1 MAGILFESYYG
12 ASSLGESYLMH
23 HGVKGQKWGRR
34 RYQYED
40 GSLTPEGRSRLGFGL
55 IKNRFKN
62 KSREERSVR
71 KQEILDKKLS
81 KEKTKLKNSKKRRE
95 LAELKLA
102 SKKEKE
108 AIALANKERRNITKE
123 KAVKVSK
130 KAAKKTVASGKEI
143 AKGLLRRGAL
153 LGVGV
158 AGVAVMST
166 NNSPTIQKGA
176 ATVSLL
182 AISAIPAN
190 TVYTAYKTVKAGVK
204 S

>member
-1 MAGILFESYYG
+1 MAEILFESYYG

-23 HGVKGQKWGRR
+23 HGIKGQKWGVR
-34 RYQYED
+34 RYQYES
-40 GSLTPEGRSRLGFGL
+40 GLLTPEGRRHLGFGFGES
-55 IKNRFKN
+55 RFKI
-62 KSREERSVR
+62 KSREERLAN
-71 KQEILDKKLS
+71 KQSKLDRKLS
-81 KEKTKLKNSKKRRE
+81 KEKIKLSNSQKNRE

-108 AIALANKERRNITKE
+108 AAALANKERRNITKA
-123 KAVKVSK
+123 KAAKVSK

-166 NNSPTIQKGA
+166 NNSPTIRKGA
-176 ATVSLL
+176 AAVSLL
-182 AISAIPAN
+182 AVSAIPAN
-190 TVYTAYKTVKAGVK
+190 TVYTAYKTVKAGAK
-204 S
+204 A